1 LPVIGFLNGQSPL
14 EWETRMLAFRRGLS
28 EMGYFEHRNLG
39 IEYRWA
45 QGQNDRLPGFAADL
59 VRRAVSVIVATGSP
73 ASALAA
79 KAATNTIPIVFTT
92 GADPVALGLVAS
104 FNRPGGNLTGVNSLI
119 HELGSKRLELLHEL
133 VPAAKTVGLLLNPVN
148 ASAEPDA
155 KDLQTAARVLGL
167 QLHIENA
174 STEREIEAAFARLAQ
189 RRIEILFVA
198 SDAFFGSQRDQLI
211 ALAALNAM
219 PASYQ
224 ARDDVAAGGLMS
236 YGVTQG
242 DMYRQLGL
250 YAGRILKG
258 ERPADLP
265 VVQPTRFGFV
275 INLKTAKTLALDV
288 PAKLLALADEVI
300 E

>member
-1 LPVIGFLNGQSPL
+1 MRRRDFIALGGAGLIWPGTAQTQQPTLPVIGFLNGQSPL

-133 VPAAKTVGLLLNPVN
+133 VPAAKTVGLL
-148 ASAEPDA
+148 
-155 KDLQTAARVLGL
+155 
-167 QLHIENA
+167 
-174 STEREIEAAFARLAQ
+174 
-189 RRIEILFVA
+189 
-198 SDAFFGSQRDQLI
+198 
-211 ALAALNAM
+211 
-219 PASYQ
+219 
-224 ARDDVAAGGLMS
+224 
-236 YGVTQG
+236 
-242 DMYRQLGL
+242 
-250 YAGRILKG
+250 
-258 ERPADLP
+258 
-265 VVQPTRFGFV
+265 
-275 INLKTAKTLALDV
+275 IN
-288 PAKLLALADEVI
+288 
-300 E
+300 